1 MPSGYLIGII
11 SDTHGLLRP
20 EVTEALRGCDAI
32 LHGGDINSREILK
45 RLEQIAP
52 VYAVRGNNDKE
63 WAQPLPETLTVTL
76 GGLTFFM
83 IHNRKMIPQDVG
95 GADVVV
101 YGHTHRY
108 EEQCEGGRLYLNP
121 GSCGPRRF
129 VQPVTLAVMEI
140 GADGSCRTERVDLAH
155 KGGILGRRVT
165 AVRSA
170 ASAGGVWTAAGKDET
185 GRQKAAASDCAG
197 ESLAAAGKGEAGSQR
212 TAASGRAGESPAGSA
227 SEDDAMK
234 IPANIQDLIPLV
246 IKDMKRGRPVAEI
259 ARRTGLSYELTEQ
272 ICRLYVTHPG
282 VDLDGIL
289 RRMGI

>member
-1 MPSGYLIGII
+1 MAAGYRIGII

-20 EVTEALRGCDAI
+20 DVEKLLKGCDAI
-32 LHGGDINSREILK
+32 LHGGDISQQEILD
-45 RLEQIAP
+45 RLGQIAP

-83 IHNRKMIPQDVG
+83 IHNRKMIPQDVD

-170 ASAGGVWTAAGKDET
+170 ASAGGMWTAADME
-185 GRQKAAASDCAG
+185 
-197 ESLAAAGKGEAGSQR
+197 EAGS
-212 TAASGRAGESPAGSA
+212 AL
-227 SEDDAMK
+227 EDDAMK